1 MELKLQLS
9 VFLLLIQVSLAVW
22 QRVTVYEGQTLSLS
36 CPVANAHMTHVDW
49 KNPEGYIMFFNRNQ
63 ALKDKRYSINNL
75 SQSEFNISI
84 SNITFKDGGNY
95 TCTQYSA
102 LTTEKKVEVTV
113 IGRPKMEKAVHEG
126 TFVIKCTA
134 EGNHYPPQISWK
146 LDNGPEILAHDQQEV
161 RKYEDKKYVSMDILH
176 IHSVKNRI
184 TVKCLVRNRAQHSQP
199 LMNFVKIGPKST
211 KSRGTTTTSS
221 PTTHLR
227 GSTEGPGTTTGWFR
241 PGRTTVN
248 HATREVKGPSS
259 ESSIM
264 LSTAPSN
271 QLFSSNEPQT
281 VTAPGGRPLVPVTS
295 TGSHLSTSDDSTISV
310 VSGSTM
316 RRNDTVSN
324 ATSTADWTSVSETTE
339 EITSN
344 NSTEGNRTGS
354 FDDPNMRTGTGGSS
368 SLLVFLVT
376 CLIFG
381 LLVVVI
387 FFAIKLRRAHIAW
400 KKENEDTDPSEE
412 SSKSKSSQEERNAQG
427 QRRRGLFNTAFTQYD
442 VEKPTVISSVI
453 NTNAKVAEESEN
465 KEQSSE
471 PQTLGQTLAKCDIK
485 ETEL

>member
-146 LDNGPEILAHDQQEV
+146 LDNGPEILA
-161 RKYEDKKYVSMDILH
+161 
-176 IHSVKNRI
+176 
-184 TVKCLVRNRAQHSQP
+184 
-199 LMNFVKIGPKST
+199 T

-400 KKENEDTDPSEE
+400 KKVFIVTENEDTDPSEE